1 MGQGSIIG
9 YDLSE
14 EGCQISYY
22 NEAQHEPETVKNESG
37 EYQIPLVI
45 GCKNDAWYIGEEAR
59 SHAKHKDGAMA
70 TDLLAKS
77 MRGAKIHLG
86 RRTYDAVW
94 LLAKFI
100 RLTLQQFDK
109 IESIVFCVPEMSSD
123 IARMLRGIGQRM
135 GIERKKIHVQDY
147 KESYCY
153 FMFYQPKE
161 LWQYESALFYCDK
174 RQIKAYM
181 LSQIAAGAKLKK
193 QTFVTVDEVAS
204 AQMEELKA
212 VYPVLNVE
220 QAKMADF
227 RFQKF
232 IESVFEKKIVSSV
245 FLMGEGFEN
254 NWYPNSLKVLCNGRR
269 AFLGNNLY
277 SKGACYTAYQR
288 GQEELMK
295 EQEGPVYLDESKLK
309 DQISIQ
315 LRQHGKEEWYPLVPW
330 GRHWYE
336 GDGQWEVLLEDT
348 DDIEIK
354 VESLLTGTSRIERV
368 QVNELPKRAK
378 YTIRLQVEVLFVEEN
393 VCKILFKD
401 VGFGEFFPAT
411 DFVKE
416 HTIYLG
422 GRNEQFDTM

>member
-109 IESIVFCVPEMSSD
+109 IDSIVFCVPEMSPD

-232 IESVFEKKIVSSV
+232 IESVFEKKIVSSD
-245 FLMGEGFEN
+245 
-254 NWYPNSLKVLCNGRR
+254 LK
-269 AFLGNNLY
+269 
-277 SKGACYTAYQR
+277 
-288 GQEELMK
+288 
-295 EQEGPVYLDESKLK
+295 
-309 DQISIQ
+309 I
-315 LRQHGKEEWYPLVPW
+315 
-330 GRHWYE
+330 
-336 GDGQWEVLLEDT
+336 
-348 DDIEIK
+348 
-354 VESLLTGTSRIERV
+354 TGIRI
-368 QVNELPKRAK
+368 P
-378 YTIRLQVEVLFVEEN
+378 
-393 VCKILFKD
+393 
-401 VGFGEFFPAT
+401 
-411 DFVKE
+411 
-416 HTIYLG
+416 
-422 GRNEQFDTM
+422 